1 MHTQSQDLI
10 SYVLFF
16 PPQETWRMY
25 FIKIKEYT
33 KQEDRWNAGSKGQR
47 TGDEGPLRMMARG
60 EPVPLQRSRPAEQ
73 PVQDGA
79 RRKVL

>member
-1 MHTQSQDLI
+1 
-10 SYVLFF
+10 
-16 PPQETWRMY
+16 MY
-25 FIKIKEYT
+25 FTKLKEYT
-33 KQEDRWNAGSKGQR
+33 KQEDRWDAGSKGQN

-60 EPVPLQRSRPAEQ
+60 EPVPLQHSRPAEQ